1 MLIFTIKFTLNFP
14 LPPFRFNKLPARYRT
29 ISALPCNCL
38 LRSAFYS
45 LPSPLRRKNN
55 FYQIPHS

>member
-14 LPPFRFNKLPARYRT
+14 SLRFVLISCLPVIVLYLLCLVTVYFVPPFIVYP
-29 ISALPCNCL
+29 P
-38 LRSAFYS
+38 
-45 LPSPLRRKNN
+45 PLRRKNN